1 MSTIVAPATPKGE
14 SAIAVVRI
22 SGDDALRVLNAI
34 FTPRSTASWAPKG
47 MRYGTL
53 HRPGNKAD
61 VLDMAMAAYF
71 PAPSTYTGENMAELH
86 LHGNPLTVEDAVE
99 ACITAGAQPAQ
110 PGEFTLRAFANGKI
124 DLSQAE
130 AVMDL
135 LSAATRRERA
145 AALRR
150 HNGEATKAVTGLQ
163 DALTDLLAETEAE
176 LNYPEDDIPSLP
188 PQQLH
193 ARIDALL
200 HQLMTARDSAMAAE
214 RLKRGARVSFAG
226 KANAG
231 KSSLFNA
238 LAGIDRV
245 MVSDVPGTTRDV
257 VEHEMLIDGCRVILC
272 DTAGLREGDD
282 ALEREAQR
290 RARDAIAAADLI
302 IAVCDGAEAAP
313 ALDLPADKP
322 VLRVTNKMDLL
333 SPTHRTAATWGGM
346 LVSALTGEGLDALRA
361 AIARHL
367 VPDEENAWL
376 SGARAIAE
384 ADRAMEALQSAKV
397 AVFSLPLD
405 IVAEELREAWRALGA
420 ITGQQADEA
429 IIDRVFE
436 RFCLGK

>member
-22 SGDDALRVLNAI
+22 SGDDSLRILNAV
-34 FTPRSTASWAPKG
+34 FTPRGTASWTPKG

-53 HRPGNKAD
+53 HAPGNTED

-71 PAPSTYTGENMAELH
+71 PAPATYTGESMAELY
-86 LHGNPLTVEDAVE
+86 LHGNPLMVEDAVE
-99 ACITAGAQPAQ
+99 ACIAAGAQPAQ
-110 PGEFTLRAFANGKI
+110 PGEFTLRAFGNGKL

-135 LSAATRRERA
+135 LSAATRRERT

-150 HNGEATKAVTGLQ
+150 HNGEAAKAVAGLQ

-176 LNYPEDDIPSLP
+176 LNYPEEDIPSLP

-200 HQLMTARDSAMAAE
+200 ARLVTARDSAMAAE

-245 MVSDVPGTTRDV
+245 MVSAVPGTTRDV
-257 VEHEMLIDGCRVILC
+257 VEHETLIDGYRVILC

-282 ALEREAQR
+282 ALERDAQR

-333 SPTHRTAATWGGM
+333 PPTQAVAEPWGGM
-346 LVSALTGEGLDALRA
+346 LVSALTGEGLDGLRA

-367 VPDEENAWL
+367 APDEENAWL

-384 ADRAMEALQSAKV
+384 ADRAIEALQAAKE

-405 IVAEELREAWRALGA
+405 IVAEELRDAWHALGA